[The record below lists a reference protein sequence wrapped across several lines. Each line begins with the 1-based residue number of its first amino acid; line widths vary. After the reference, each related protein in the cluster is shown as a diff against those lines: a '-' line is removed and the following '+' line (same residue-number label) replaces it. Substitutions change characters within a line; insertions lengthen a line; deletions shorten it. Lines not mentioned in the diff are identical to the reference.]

1 VSDLHE
7 ELDAALR
14 AITPREAPVEA
25 AMRHGR
31 RLRLRRRVGTAA
43 GVVAVTVF
51 AAVGYPALTQNSA
64 GSAPPV
70 QRQQRIVVTDMPPG
84 TGSRP
89 GVIALGTVSGVPW
102 EISAEKPD
110 GKSARPQC
118 IDVKLGRP
126 GAATATATGAGSSSP
141 AVVGCGLTE
150 AAGQDPAAFTS
161 INAFP
166 IGSDG
171 GVAAIGTV
179 APDVTYIMVTLA
191 DGQQLKLIPVSAY
204 GERLVA
210 YVAPL
215 DDQAVKAAA
224 YLGNG
229 QYLTATPFTRQG
241 TTSIYGLWLRPGEKA
256 PPTASAVLTTGT
268 PGGWSGKVIA
278 YEGPWGICLVT
289 NDTMTLCY
297 PVARLTDTGVVGL
310 TGTGPPQIVFGSA
323 AANASRLR
331 VTLTGGNTLEV
342 PIVAVGD
349 GKLWAFGLV
358 KGQQVSSLA
367 AYDAPGNL
375 VWSGTLPR

>member
-14 AITPREAPVEA
+14 TISPREAPVEA
-25 AMRHGR
+25 AMRRGR
-31 RLRLRRRVGTAA
+31 RIRRRRRLGAVA
-43 GVVAVTVF
+43 VVAAVAVF
-51 AAVGYPALTQNSA
+51 ATVGYPALTRMSA
-64 GSAPPV
+64 APAPPV
-70 QRQQRIVVTDMPPG
+70 QHQRIVVTDEPPAMGTPPG
-84 TGSRP
+84 L
-89 GVIALGTVSGVPW
+89 IALGTVDGLPW
-102 EISAEKPD
+102 AISAEKPD
-110 GKSARPQC
+110 GQPGKSALPQC
-118 IDVKLGRP
+118 FDITLGRP
-126 GAATATATGAGSSSP
+126 GATGVGSSRP
-141 AVVGCGLTE
+141 AMTGCGLTE
-150 AAGQDPAAFTS
+150 QAGQEPATFTGF
-161 INAFP
+161 NGF
-166 IGSDG
+166 GDG
-171 GVAAIGTV
+171 LRSAAAVGTV
-179 APDVTYIMVTLA
+179 APDVTYIVVTLA

-210 YVAPL
+210 YVTPL

-229 QYLTATPFTRQG
+229 QYLTATPFTQQG
-241 TTSIYGLWLRPGEKA
+241 TTSTYGLWLRPGQKA

-297 PVARLTDTGVVGL
+297 PVARLPGTGVVGL

-342 PIVAVGD
+342 PIVEVGD
-349 GKLWAFGLV
+349 DRLWSFGLV

-367 AYDAPGNL
+367 AYDASGNL